1 MAWRRRR
8 HPLPPPPPLKATLA
22 FCVVLPLSHPCLQVA
37 INNEVMVAVSNK
49 NYAWPGGMLQLWA
62 ENVKRSGGWVL
73 GCCGGG
79 LWAAM
84 LGAVCP
90 PPG

>member
-1 MAWRRRR
+1 
-8 HPLPPPPPLKATLA
+8 
-22 FCVVLPLSHPCLQVA
+22 VA

-62 ENVKRSGGWVL
+62 ENVKRSGGCWVL
-73 GCCGGG
+73 PWVDRPWGGWWEVEH
-79 LWAAM
+79 LWY
-84 LGAVCP
+84 CP